1 MKVVN
6 LAPHPVKVFG
16 DDNVVIKTYPSEG
29 LARARQ
35 TSTIIDEVDGV
46 PVVETSYG
54 EVSGLPEPAEGVEYI
69 VSIITVNAAKA
80 HGRTTK
86 DLLITSD
93 PVRDDK
99 GRIIGCR
106 AFARVR

>member
-6 LAPHPVKVFG
+6 LTPHLVRVFDG
-16 DDNVVIKTYPSEG
+16 SEIVKTYPKGG

-54 EVSGLPEPAEGVEYI
+54 EVSGLPEPAEGVVYI
-69 VSIITVNAAKA
+69 VSAITLNAAKA

-86 DLLITSD
+86 DLLLTSD
-93 PVRDDK
+93 PVRDDE
-99 GRIIGCR
+99 GRVIGCR